1 MTLQDLGS
9 IGEFVAAVATLAT
22 LVYLALQ
29 IRQNTR
35 EAQATSRS
43 SVSQSFIDLLTHVS
57 RDLETTKLVR
67 TGFVEPNSLDL
78 DETLR
83 FDCIIA
89 ALFQNFETSF
99 AQWRRQT
106 LSDSDWVK
114 WEVLI
119 KQYMAQPGVQEY
131 WSRSADYLYGCDLYN
146 HAYWW
151 EAHEAWE
158 GLWQLTDKGGVQGQF
173 LQGLIQVTA
182 SQLKIFSGQPAG
194 PARLRETSLG
204 YLRRARAGT
213 DSETYMGL
221 DLARFIESV
230 EAYWRLAIDAA
241 GSTPR
246 HEPASYPYIHLIA

>member
-1 MTLQDLGS
+1 MGRRGTPHAFGQLGNTPPS
-9 IGEFVAAVATLAT
+9 GAWAT
-22 LVYLALQ
+22 V
-29 IRQNTR
+29 
-35 EAQATSRS
+35 
-43 SVSQSFIDLLTHVS
+43 
-57 RDLETTKLVR
+57 
-67 TGFVEPNSLDL
+67 LDL
-78 DETLR
+78 SAAR
-83 FDCIIA
+83 FCDTP
-89 ALFQNFETSF
+89 FPSYRF
-99 AQWRRQT
+99 
-106 LSDSDWVK
+106 V
-114 WEVLI
+114 
-119 KQYMAQPGVQEY
+119 PGRHPHPTAHPDGHSYEPPGSPPHPVTWYPPED

-182 SQLKIFSGQPAG
+182 CQLKIFSGQPAG

-221 DLARFIESV
+221 DLARFVESV